1 MRDCI
6 GVRDLGYDDSWSFKT
21 ILYGSNFTFTAG
33 WKVFN
38 ENGTLW
44 N

>member
-1 MRDCI
+1 MRE
-6 GVRDLGYDDSWSFKT
+6 LGYDDSDHFRN
-21 ILYGSNFTFTAG
+21 IAYGQNFTFTAG

-38 ENGTLW
+38 ENGTVW